1 VIFLI
6 LSLAIQVALIIHVI
20 RTGRNQLWIL
30 AIALLPGAGPLA
42 YVIAELLP
50 ELFGSRGARRASRQV
65 RRIIDP
71 DRDLREASA
80 AVEVSGNV
88 DARRRLGEQLYQRGD
103 YAQAIDVYSAGLRGV
118 FEHDPTLLAG
128 LARAQFAAG
137 DFGAARSSLERL
149 QEHNPGAASPEIG
162 LLYARAL
169 EEGGETSLALAQYAA
184 VAPGYPGAEARLRHA
199 LLVRRLGDP
208 AQATQMLRELLRT
221 AQLAPAHYRRAQ
233 AEWLDRATRE
243 LGRESA

>member
-1 VIFLI
+1 MIFLV

-30 AIALLPGAGPLA
+30 AIALLPGAGWLA
-42 YVIAELLP
+42 YIIAEILP
-50 ELFGSRGARRASRQV
+50 GMLGSRGARRASRQV
-65 RRIIDP
+65 RRLIDP

-80 AVEVSGNV
+80 AVEFSGNV

-103 YAQAIDVYSAGLRGV
+103 HAQAVEVYAGGLRGV

-137 DFGAARSSLERL
+137 DFSAARSTLERL
-149 QEHNPGAASPEIG
+149 AAHNPAAVSPETG

-169 EEGGETSLALAQYAA
+169 EDSGDTAAALAQYA
-184 VAPGYPGAEARLRHA
+184 VISPGFPGAEARLRHA
-199 LLVRRLGDP
+199 LLVRKTGD
-208 AQATQMLRELLRT
+208 AAEASRMLRELLR
-221 AQLAPAHYRRAQ
+221 AAELAPAHYRRAQ
-233 AEWLDRATRE
+233 AQWLERAARE
-243 LGRESA
+243 VG